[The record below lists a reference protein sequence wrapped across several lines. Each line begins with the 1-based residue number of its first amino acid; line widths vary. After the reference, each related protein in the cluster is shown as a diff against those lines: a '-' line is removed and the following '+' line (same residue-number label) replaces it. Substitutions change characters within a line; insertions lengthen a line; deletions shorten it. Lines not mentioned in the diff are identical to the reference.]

1 MITTS
6 NDKAS
11 YPIPVSTAPALPDLV
26 KSPRLPQELLKSNIY
41 LLKRLGDL
49 VKERAV
55 PEFVAAGCNPYQHA
69 VLALLDEGARDTQAE
84 IADALGFDRSQ
95 LVGILDDLEKQGL
108 IERQRDPRDRRRH
121 VVTMTPAGKRTLAR
135 RRAIIERIENDFF
148 APLDPESRK
157 NLHDALLVLASHH
170 DPRYAVAE
178 KGEPIVAA

>member
-6 NDKAS
+6 NDSEIYA
-11 YPIPVSTAPALPDLV
+11 IPVATAPVPAPALA
-26 KSPRLPQELLKSNIY
+26 KSPRLPKELLQSNIF

-69 VLALLDEGARDTQAE
+69 VLTLLGEGARDTQAE

-95 LVGILDDLEKQGL
+95 LVGILDDLEEQGL
-108 IERQRDPRDRRRH
+108 IERQRDPNDRRRH

-135 RRAIIERIENDFF
+135 RRALLERIENEFF
-148 APLDPESRK
+148 GPLDAEGREK
-157 NLHDALLVLASHH
+157 LHELLLVLAGHH
-170 DPRYAVAE
+170 DPRYAPAD
-178 KGEPIVAA
+178 A